1 MPHHPSLQL
10 GNLNHV
16 HPATLTRVSE
26 VATLVGDVRY
36 CGKSGLNAD
45 VEFPAAHDPKRT
57 WVPSDI
63 IGSSER
69 ETPERRLK
77 MRSVHVFGFAN
88 ARERGMRMINPAMA
102 TTITITTTLGSL
114 KP

>member
-1 MPHHPSLQL
+1 MNSQTP
-10 GNLNHV
+10 
-16 HPATLTRVSE
+16 E
-26 VATLVGDVRY
+26 VATVVDDVRY
-36 CGKSGLNAD
+36 CGRSGLSTD
-45 VEFPAAHDPKRT
+45 VEFPAEFDPKRT

-102 TTITITTTLGSL
+102 TTITMTTTLGSL